1 MNPTKEMMEL
11 IGELA
16 KLSAE
21 IRRTV
26 RYADSLRRTR
36 EAFEHEG
43 ISSEVTLKF
52 TFDIVDQER
61 KIRALT
67 DKAMNRVHALAE
79 LYNAPPT
86 ESQVVQ
92 P

>member
-1 MNPTKEMMEL
+1 MELNREMMEL

-16 KLSAE
+16 KLSKEISYTEMYAE
-21 IRRTV
+21 
-26 RYADSLRRTR
+26 SLRRTR
-36 EAFEHEG
+36 AKLEEAGSTESTQRFSYRIHDE
-43 ISSEVTLKF
+43 
-52 TFDIVDQER
+52 ER

-79 LYNAPPT
+79 LYNAIPPT
-86 ESQVVQ
+86 ESKVVQ